1 MTTVFVAGAHGQTG
15 GRIVKE
21 LVKAGYD
28 VRGLVRSTEHQRNV
42 EAVGATGYLGDL
54 SESFSDGLKGADVV
68 ICAVGAGAN
77 GDPEHVDHVGTV
89 RLIEQCVLDK
99 IPRFVLISS
108 MGTMNPDD
116 MPAFLKPF
124 LIAKRK
130 AEKVLEESGMVYTI
144 IRPGGLTN
152 EPASGNV
159 MAAPHLAESGRIS
172 RDDVAAA
179 VVLSLSMDETRNR
192 SFDLVAGMEPLEKAL
207 TSLINTGKS
216 GA

>member
-15 GRIVKE
+15 GRIVRE

-28 VRGLVRSTEHQRNV
+28 VRGLVRSDDHKRDV
-42 EAVGATGYLGDL
+42 EAAGATGYLGDL
-54 SESFSDGLKGADVV
+54 SESFSDGLKGADIVV
-68 ICAVGAGAN
+68 CAVGAGAK

-116 MPAFLKPF
+116 MPPFLKPF

-130 AEKVLEESGMVYTI
+130 AEKVLEESGMTYTI

-152 EPASGNV
+152 DPAVGSVTASLRTLG
-159 MAAPHLAESGRIS
+159 SGRIS
-172 RDDVAAA
+172 RDDVASAA
-179 VVLSLSMDETRNR
+179 VLALSMNETRNR
-192 SFDLVAGMEPLEKAL
+192 SFDLIQGSEPLEAAL
-207 TSLINTGKS
+207 QNLSHTDEDGK
-216 GA
+216 

>member
-15 GRIVKE
+15 GRIVRE
-21 LVKAGYD
+21 LVHAGYH
-28 VRGLVRSTEHQRNV
+28 VRGLVRTEEHRRDV
-42 EAVGATGYLGDL
+42 EAAGAEGYLGDL
-54 SESFSDGLKGADVV
+54 SESFSDGLKGADIVV
-68 ICAVGAGAN
+68 CAVGAGAK

-108 MGTMNPDD
+108 MGTRNPED
-116 MPAFLKPF
+116 MPPFLKPF

-130 AEKVLEESGMVYTI
+130 AEKVLEESGMTYTI

-152 EPASGNV
+152 EPAGGRV
-159 MAAPHLAESGRIS
+159 KAAQTLAESGRIS

-179 VVLSLSMDETRNR
+179 TVLALGLEETRNLA
-192 SFDLVAGMEPLEKAL
+192 FDLIAGPDPLDQAL
-207 TSLINTGKS
+207 KGLHHGD
-216 GA
+216 

>member
-15 GRIVKE
+15 GRIVRE
-21 LVKAGYD
+21 LVKEGYE
-28 VRGLVRSTEHQRNV
+28 VRGLVRNEEHRRDM
-42 EAVGATGYLGDL
+42 EAAGATAYLGDL
-54 SESFSDGLKGADVV
+54 SESFSEGLKGADIV
-68 ICAVGAGAN
+68 ICSVGAGAK

-89 RLIEQCVLDK
+89 RLIEQCVLDQ

-108 MGTMNPDD
+108 MGTTNPED
-116 MPAFLKPF
+116 MPPFLKPF

-152 EPASGNV
+152 DPGTGRVS
-159 MAAPHLAESGRIS
+159 AALHLAQSGRIS

-179 VVLSLSMDETRNR
+179 AVSSLRMEEAHNR
-192 SFDLVAGMEPLEKAL
+192 AFDLIEGPETLNDAL
-207 TSLINTGKS
+207 RGLKGSDES
-216 GA
+216 GS